1 MASVTDIQ
9 QTALSFATRAEAN
22 MLSMSDQAAAL
33 IYTPIDWFASW
44 NAPEYVRGWTGGYF
58 YAPSSIS
65 LPSITAT
72 KPTTP
77 TLNEVT
83 IPEFEAAPQFL
94 TAYPNINIPPAPNNE
109 LPPAPGD
116 APEFNAP
123 MLPLAPTYLTP
134 DVPVFENIVVPP
146 LPSVSY
152 PTFSSVLPVDDL
164 LAPSEVF
171 TYVEPIYDSALLDE
185 LKSKLL
191 YDLINGGYGIENEDE
206 MRLWQRARE
215 REAIN
220 SEAAIQ
226 DVTRQ
231 VAARGFDVPPGTLNA
246 MVQAAQQTALE
257 NNSTLSRE
265 ILVKKADLYVQNRQ
279 FTIQQAR
286 ETEQMLIT
294 AFGYM
299 CERMLNSAKAV
310 VELSIAVFN
319 ARVAKYNY
327 SLERYKAD
335 AAVYESLI
343 RGVALQLDAYKTQIE
358 GLKLSADIQRIHAE
372 VYKVQID
379 GINALVNIYKT
390 EMEAAKVVVEIE
402 SIRLD
407 AFKAQVD
414 TYVAQVGAKTA
425 EFGMFESQIKGE
437 MAKVDVYAEEAK
449 AYGTKVQAYKTKVE
463 ASEVV
468 TRTQVQTNQLK
479 IQSFVA
485 DIQRYSAEL
494 QSSQIA
500 LQNAVAKYDG
510 DIKAYGISVDAQV
523 RASQQ
528 NVEAGK
534 ANAQTAVAHANMIL
548 GNIVQAS
555 SVQSQR
561 ANASAQTFGSMAS
574 AFGSEAAAALS
585 AASGIITQST

>member
-1 MASVTDIQ
+1 MASVAEVQ
-9 QTALSFATRAEAN
+9 NTALAYASNAESN
-22 MLSMSDQAAAL
+22 MIGMADQAVGM
-33 IYTPIDWFASW
+33 IYSPIEWFASW
-44 NAPEYVRGWTGGYF
+44 NAPQYVNGWTGGYF
-58 YAPSSIS
+58 VPPASVS
-65 LPSITAT
+65 LPSVTASR
-72 KPTTP
+72 PTAPVLTP
-77 TLNEVT
+77 VT
-83 IPEFEAAPQFL
+83 TPEFEAAPQFL
-94 TAYPNINIPPAPNNE
+94 TAYPIINIPASPNAN
-109 LPPAPGD
+109 LPSAPGD

-123 MLPLAPTYLTP
+123 TLPVAPIYLTP
-134 DVPVFENIVVPP
+134 DPPVFENIVIPDMP
-146 LPSVSY
+146 LVEY
-152 PTFSSVLPVDDL
+152 PTFSSTLPVDDL
-164 LAPSEVF
+164 LAPSDVF

-185 LKSKLL
+185 LKRKLM
-191 YDLINGGYGIENEDE
+191 YDLINGGYGIEDDDE

-246 MVQAAQQTALE
+246 MVQAAQQAALE

-265 ILVKKADLYVQNRQ
+265 ILIKKADLYVQNRQ
-279 FTIQQAR
+279 FTIQQVR

-327 SLERYKAD
+327 SLDRYKAD
-335 AAVYESLI
+335 AQVYAELI
-343 RGVALQLDAYKTQIE
+343 RGVSLKLEAYKTQVE
-358 GLKLSADIQRIHAE
+358 GLKVSADIQRIHAE

-379 GINALVNIYKT
+379 GLNALVNIYQT
-390 EMEAAKVVVEIE
+390 EVQAAKVVSEIE
-402 SIRLD
+402 KIKLD
-407 AFKAQVD
+407 AFKAQVE

-463 ASEVV
+463 ASEAV
-468 TRTQVQTNQLK
+468 TRTQVQTNTLK
-479 IQSFVA
+479 IDAFRA

-494 QSSQIA
+494 QASQIA
-500 LQNAVAKYDG
+500 LQGAVQKYDA
-510 DIKAYGISVDAQV
+510 DIKAYSVNVDAQV

-534 ANAQTAVAHANMIL
+534 ANAQTAVAHANVIL

-555 SVQSQR
+555 GIQSAR
-561 ANASAQTFGSMAS
+561 ASAGANTFGSLAS
-574 AFGSEAAAALS
+574 AFGNEASAALS
-585 AASGIITQST
+585 AATGIIATVS

>member
-1 MASVTDIQ
+1 MASVVDIQ
-9 QTALSFATRAEAN
+9 NTALQFAYGAENNMVTMAN
-22 MLSMSDQAAAL
+22 NAVGQISS
-33 IYTPIDWFASW
+33 TIDWFASW
-44 NAPEYVRGWTGGYF
+44 DRPEYVRGWTGGYF

-72 KPTTP
+72 KPTP
-77 TLNEVT
+77 PVLGAVT
-83 IPEFEAAPQFL
+83 IPTFETAPEFL
-94 TAYPNINIPPAPNNE
+94 TAYPIINIPAAPSSA
-109 LPPAPGD
+109 LPSAPGD
-116 APEFNAP
+116 APAFNAP
-123 MLPLAPTYLTP
+123 TVPDVPIYLTP
-134 DVPVFENIVVPP
+134 DPPVFENIVIPDMP
-146 LPSVSY
+146 LVEY
-152 PTFSSVLPVDDL
+152 PVFTSVLPVDDL

-171 TYVEPIYDSALLDE
+171 SYFEPTYDSPLLDE
-185 LKSKLL
+185 LKRKLL
-191 YDLINGGYGIENEDE
+191 YDIINGGYGIENEDE
-206 MRLWQRARE
+206 MRLWLRARE

-265 ILVKKADLYVQNRQ
+265 ILIKKADLYVQNRQ

-335 AAVYESLI
+335 AQVYSELI
-343 RGVALQLDAYKTQIE
+343 RGVSLKLEAYKTQVE
-358 GLKLSADIQRIHAE
+358 GLKVSADIQRIHAE

-379 GINALVNIYKT
+379 GLNALVNIYQT
-390 EMEAAKVVVEIE
+390 EVEAAKVVAEIE

-437 MAKVDVYAEEAK
+437 MAKVNVYETEAR

-463 ASEVV
+463 AAEVT
-468 TRTQVQTNQLK
+468 TRSQVQANQLK

-494 QSSQIA
+494 TSSQIA
-500 LQNAVAKYDG
+500 LQSAVAKYDG

-534 ANAQTAVAHANMIL
+534 ANAQTAVAHANVIL

-555 SVQSQR
+555 AIQSQR
-561 ANASAQTFGSMAS
+561 ANASAQTYGSITS